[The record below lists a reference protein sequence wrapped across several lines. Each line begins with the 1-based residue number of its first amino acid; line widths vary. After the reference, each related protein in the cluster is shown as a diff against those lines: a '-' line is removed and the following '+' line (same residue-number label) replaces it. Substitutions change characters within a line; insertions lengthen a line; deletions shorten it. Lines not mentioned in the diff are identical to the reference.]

1 MEAHAPQEWA
11 ESSKDGTQVNGD
23 WCDLKKMKKERLSCF
38 AFANPTN
45 PENLHPIKKLN
56 LKT

>member
-23 WCDLKKMKKERLSCF
+23 WYDLKKMKKVRFSCF
-38 AFANPTN
+38 AFANSTY
-45 PENLHPIKKLN
+45 PENLHLIQKFN

>member
-23 WCDLKKMKKERLSCF
+23 WCGLKKMKKRAIELLCVCKFYES
-38 AFANPTN
+38 
-45 PENLHPIKKLN
+45 
-56 LKT
+56 

>member
-1 MEAHAPQEWA
+1 MEAHALQEWA
-11 ESSKDGTQVNGD
+11 ESNKDGAQVNVD

-45 PENLHPIKKLN
+45 PENLHPIQKFN